1 MIYLDNSAST
11 FIKPKEVIKA
21 MNDALIKYT
30 ANPGRSGHQA
40 SVRTAMKVQ
49 EVREKLAKHF
59 NASTPENV
67 VFTNNCSEAL
77 NLAILGMA
85 KPNGHIICTE
95 NEHNSV
101 LRPLNYLKSK
111 GIIDYTVARQSKKT
125 GITACDIAKHMQNN
139 TYMVICNHISN
150 VNGDKAELQEIG
162 GFCKEHNLIFLVDCA
177 QSGGHEIVDMQ
188 KYNIDMLS
196 IAGHKGF
203 YAPQAIG
210 SLILS
215 GRVLPQPIKF
225 GGTGT
230 NSLDLNQP
238 MEIPDRYETGT
249 LSTPSIIALGAG
261 IDFVETHAEEI
272 HNRLDDLTTYLN
284 YELSK
289 LPVDVYTQP
298 ENSNGVLAFNIPGVH
313 SNDFTNY
320 LDEKWGI
327 CVRGGYHCAPEK
339 HKALGTLEQG
349 AIRVSFS
356 YFNTYSEVSRLV
368 LAVKHFLKNL
378 NP

>member
-11 FIKPKEVIKA
+11 FVKPKEVIKA

-40 SVRTAMKVQ
+40 SVRTAMQVQ
-49 EVREKLAKHF
+49 EVREKLACHF
-59 NASTPENV
+59 NAPSPENI
-67 VFTNNCSEAL
+67 VFTNNCTEAL

-85 KPNGHIICTE
+85 KQGGHVICTE

-111 GIIDYTVARQSKKT
+111 GTIDYTVALQSEKK
-125 GITACDIAKHMQNN
+125 GIQVCDIAKHLKSN

-150 VNGDKAELQEIG
+150 VNGDKADIQEIG
-162 GFCKEHNLIFLVDCA
+162 DFCKAHDLVFLVDCA
-177 QSGGHEIVDMQ
+177 QSGGHEVIDMC
-188 KYNIDMLS
+188 KNNIDMLT

-215 GRVLPQPIKF
+215 GRALPEPIKF

-238 MEIPDRYETGT
+238 KEIPDRYESGT
-249 LSTPSIIALGAG
+249 LSSPNIITLGAG
-261 IDFVETHAEEI
+261 VDFVEMHFDEI
-272 HNRLDDLTTYLN
+272 RNRLDDLTTYLN

-289 LPVDVYTQP
+289 LPVEVYTHP
-298 ENSNGVLAFNIPGVH
+298 ENANGVLAFNIPGVH
-313 SNDFTNY
+313 SNDFTTY
-320 LDEKWGI
+320 LDERWNI

-339 HKALGTLEQG
+339 HKALGTLETG
-349 AIRVSFS
+349 AIRISFS
-356 YFNTYSEVSRLV
+356 YFNTYNEVSRLV
-368 LAVKHFLKNL
+368 QAIKHFLKTM
-378 NP
+378 

>member
-11 FIKPKEVIKA
+11 FVKPKEVIKA

-40 SVRTAMKVQ
+40 SVRTAMQVQ
-49 EVREKLAKHF
+49 EVREKLSKHF
-59 NASTPENV
+59 NAPTPENV
-67 VFTNNCSEAL
+67 IFTNNCSEAL
-77 NLAILGMA
+77 NLAILGMT
-85 KPNGHIICTE
+85 KQNGHIICTE
-95 NEHNSV
+95 NEHNST
-101 LRPLNYLKSK
+101 LRPLNYLKNK
-111 GIIDYTVARQSKKT
+111 GLIDYTVARQSKKT
-125 GITACDIAKHMQNN
+125 GICACDIAKHVQNN

-150 VNGDKAELQEIG
+150 VNGDKAEIQEIG
-162 GFCKEHNLIFLVDCA
+162 EFCKNHNLIFLVDGA
-177 QSGGHEIVDMQ
+177 QSGGHENIDIQ
-188 KYNIDMLS
+188 KFNIDMLTV
-196 IAGHKGF
+196 AGHKGF

-215 GRVLPQPIKF
+215 GKALPEPIKF

-238 MEIPDRYETGT
+238 KEIPDRYETGT

-261 IDFVETHAEEI
+261 VDFVENHYEEI
-272 HNRLDDLTTYLN
+272 RNRLDDLTTYLN

-289 LPVDVYTQP
+289 LPVDVYTHP

-320 LDEKWGI
+320 LDERWGI

-339 HKALGTLEQG
+339 HKALGTLQQG

-356 YFNTYSEVSRLV
+356 YFNTYNEVSRLV
-368 LAVKHFLKNL
+368 QAVKHFIKTM
-378 NP
+378 